1 MALAQVMVRM
11 RLNCFGSPDG
21 VAAVAT
27 TFRHLVGLSL
37 SYYVIDRIFIFIIS
51 VFKSSGIDGDYMQY
65 IVGSYPVAVTDTYPD
80 PVEAVICE
88 YIQLVLHYLMW
99 AFSIIIIIRTRQAV
113 RAKYIISQQCCCED
127 AACAIFCGCCT
138 IMQMSR
144 HTADYEKY
152 EAPCCSETGI
162 PSNIDATV

>member
-1 MALAQVMVRM
+1 MVRM

-27 TFRHLVGLSL
+27 TFRHLLGLSL
-37 SYYVIDRIFIFIIS
+37 SYFVIDRILIFIIS
-51 VFKSSGIDGDYMQY
+51 VFKSGVIHDDYMQY
-65 IVGSYPVAVTDTYPD
+65 TVSSYPDTYSD
-80 PVEAVICE
+80 SVEAVICE
-88 YIQLVLHYLMW
+88 YIRLVLRYLRW
-99 AFSIIIIIRTRQAV
+99 AFMSIIIIRTRQAV
-113 RAKYIISQQCCCED
+113 RAKYIIPQQCCCED
-127 AACAIFCGCCT
+127 AVCAICCGCCT

-152 EAPCCSETGI
+152 EAPCYTETGI